1 MESGAAVP
9 RSLAV
14 CVDDFG
20 YHDGVNVACASLAA
34 LGRISAASCLVD
46 GAAWRR
52 GAAVLAGLPATVE
65 IGLHLN
71 LTEPL
76 PQSEFHQ
83 PLRWLILNAYS
94 RRLPR
99 PTIAREI
106 TRQLEAFEAET
117 GRPPDFIDG
126 HQHVH
131 QLPVV
136 RDALLAV
143 LEERAWTRRPWLRST
158 LPAPSW
164 TTPGLP
170 WRAIAKAQLIGR
182 IGARRLG
189 VAAGALGYPQNAR
202 FLGVYGFRGTREG
215 YLALLRAWLSCA
227 GDRDL
232 LMCHPA
238 ADGPAS
244 DPILAAR
251 RREYEVLGG
260 QAAANCLEA
269 ARITIRPLPRS

>member
-1 MESGAAVP
+1 MP

-20 YHDGVNVACASLAA
+20 YHEGVNTACAELAA
-34 LGRISAASCLVD
+34 LGRVSAISCMVD
-46 GAAWRR
+46 GPAWRR
-52 GAAVLAGLPATVE
+52 GVMALRDLPPSTEV
-65 IGLHLN
+65 GLHLN
-71 LTEPL
+71 LTEPS
-76 PQSEFHQ
+76 PKAEFRE
-83 PLRWLILNAYS
+83 PLRRLIGAAYS
-94 RRLPR
+94 GQLSRQ
-99 PTIAREI
+99 TITREI
-106 TRQLEAFEAET
+106 TRQLQEFESDT
-117 GRPPDFIDG
+117 GRLPDFIDG

-136 RDALLAV
+136 RDALLCV
-143 LEERAWTRRPWLRST
+143 LEEHARAHRPWLRST

-164 TTPGLP
+164 TTPGLS
-170 WRAIAKAQLIGR
+170 WREIAKARLIGR
-182 IGARRLG
+182 LGAHRLL
-189 VAAGALGYPQNAR
+189 VAAGALGYRHNAR
-202 FLGVYGFRGTREG
+202 LLGVYGFGGTREG
-215 YLALLRAWLSCA
+215 YLARLGAWLSCA

-260 QAAANCLEA
+260 QASAECFEA
-269 ARITIRPLPRS
+269 SRVTIRPLACC